1 MNTKEY
7 FYWGQM
13 EKLEKA
19 GHFIDRF
26 VSNAIV
32 NLRMQTSAS
41 SHSTNESTLYVLN
54 YIVRV
59 RGNDSVR

>member
-1 MNTKEY
+1 MNTKKY

-26 VSNAIV
+26 RSNAIV
-32 NLRMQTSAS
+32 KLRMQTSAS
-41 SHSTNESTLYVLN
+41 LHSTNESTLHVLS

-59 RGNDSVR
+59 RAMVQ